1 MSGQV
6 TRYWSNTVK
15 ERRYGLMVRSMK
27 ATGEMA
33 KQKEEVLSTI
43 KTEMSILV
51 SLKMTGQMD
60 TVHMSMRME

>member
-1 MSGQV
+1 
-6 TRYWSNTVK
+6 
-15 ERRYGLMVRSMK
+15 MK

-60 TVHMSMRME
+60 TVHMSMRMDKDMRDTGSMICSMAKV